1 MTQKRAIDKL
11 RAELERVQNEVAELR
26 SQAAEQ
32 LAATHQDMLTLR
44 SQLSAARAEAG
55 TFKRKFEVCC
65 LCVVE
70 ACTGVGRGGVGGGGG
85 VCARSVTV
93 VWHTQDATAALR
105 HEEKVR
111 QVTLA
116 AKDDELEVGI
126 HVCVCVCVCVC
137 KRGKDSHARELTS

>member
-32 LAATHQDMLTLR
+32 MAATHQDMLTLR

-70 ACTGVGRGGVGGGGG
+70 ACTGVGRGGGGGGG
-85 VCARSVTV
+85 GGGSLWCMEVRSA
-93 VWHTQDATAALR
+93 HR
-105 HEEKVR
+105 
-111 QVTLA
+111 
-116 AKDDELEVGI
+116 VGA
-126 HVCVCVCVCVC
+126 CSRFC
-137 KRGKDSHARELTS
+137 